1 MSKKSNNPVAKIFA
15 FLGGFHVAIVCM
27 VLLLILT
34 WLSTLE
40 QVGPGGLYWTLHK
53 YFSFDALIVHP
64 TLYGKDLPILLP
76 GGYWVCAVFT
86 LNLLIGGVMRIR
98 KGWKHAAVLVSHFSM
113 LMLMVGGAVT
123 YHQSREA
130 YMSLEHG
137 STGDGAFS
145 LNELAIEI
153 AEIKDGDKQGPT
165 VIASEL
171 LSPVRGKLDNSREFL
186 LPNLPFDVTV
196 SDYNIHAKLY
206 PVQGNVDPS
215 VKVIDGYYAATAKP
229 TGAEET
235 NLSSCIVTVKNRES
249 GESQDILLFEGVSH
263 DITTTVDGKV
273 YGFRLQGEVWALP
286 FQIRL
291 DDSRGEK
298 HPGTGLAMTY
308 ESDVTVL
315 DSEGNDERKFK
326 IEMNQPLRY
335 KGLTFYQTSWDNS
348 GEKTISGF
356 TVKTNPS
363 DQWPKYAIYTCG
375 AALFVHFII
384 KLFGFVSASIARSKN
399 EQ

>member
-1 MSKKSNNPVAKIFA
+1 
-15 FLGGFHVAIVCM
+15 
-27 VLLLILT
+27 
-34 WLSTLE
+34 
-40 QVGPGGLYWTLHK
+40 
-53 YFSFDALIVHP
+53 
-64 TLYGKDLPILLP
+64 
-76 GGYWVCAVFT
+76 
-86 LNLLIGGVMRIR
+86 
-98 KGWKHAAVLVSHFSM
+98 
-113 LMLMVGGAVT
+113 
-123 YHQSREA
+123 
-130 YMSLEHG
+130 MSLEHG

-145 LNELAIEI
+145 LNELSIEI

-165 VIASEL
+165 VIGSTL
-171 LSPVRGKLDNSREFL
+171 LAPVRGKLNNEREFL
-186 LPNLPFDVTV
+186 LPNLPFDITV
-196 SDYNIHAKLY
+196 SNYNIHAKLY

-215 VKVIDGYYAATAKP
+215 VQVIDGYYAATAEP

-235 NLSSCIVTVKNRES
+235 NLSSCIVSVTNRGT
-249 GESQDILLFEGVSH
+249 GESKDLLLFEGVSH
-263 DITTTVDGKV
+263 DITMTVDGKI
-273 YGFRLQGEVWALP
+273 YGFRLQGEVWPLP

-298 HPGTGLAMTY
+298 HPGTGMPMTY

-315 DSEGNDERKFK
+315 DADGNDERKFK

-363 DQWPKYAIYTCG
+363 DQWPKYAIYSCG
-375 AALFVHFII
+375 VALFVHFII